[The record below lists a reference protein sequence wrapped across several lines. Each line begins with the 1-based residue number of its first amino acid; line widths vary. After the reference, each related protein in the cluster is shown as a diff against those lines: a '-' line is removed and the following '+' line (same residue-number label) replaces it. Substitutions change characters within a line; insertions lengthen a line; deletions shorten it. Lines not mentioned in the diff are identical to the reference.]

1 MCVESESKTELSV
14 VKRGPCG
21 LSGNKEAKETWVGR
35 VSKEVSPVT
44 DTNREERIVGLCFPV

>member
-1 MCVESESKTELSV
+1 MESESKTKLSV

-35 VSKEVSPVT
+35 VSKEVSPVM